1 MNALMNQLL
10 NKQAEMEKNIFEIS
24 IRERQYKD
32 TIDELAKVPLQDNSD
47 INRYEL
53 LLRELEIENQT
64 LKDKLQAVENN
75 IGSFISD
82 MSELIKNEENN
93 KEPCEFS
100 KKIYTEDNK

>member
-93 KEPCEFS
+93 KEPCE
-100 KKIYTEDNK
+100 DNGA